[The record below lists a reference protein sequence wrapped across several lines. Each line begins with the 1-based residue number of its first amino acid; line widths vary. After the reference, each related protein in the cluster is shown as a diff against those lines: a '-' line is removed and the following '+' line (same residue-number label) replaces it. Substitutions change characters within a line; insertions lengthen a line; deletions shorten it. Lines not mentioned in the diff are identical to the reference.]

1 MALEITFF
9 GGRDNMESELVPGE
23 KELLKQLAVLLQSDA
38 SRYHSQAIDLLRNE
52 RLEIT
57 CNSVVI
63 SYQVKNGSFIYKYR
77 SHSDN
82 SFQESEELAPE
93 KLEDQIQSLI
103 FMFAL
108 SEAEVLV

>member
-1 MALEITFF
+1 
-9 GGRDNMESELVPGE
+9 MESELVPGE
-23 KELLKQLAVLLQSDA
+23 KELLKQLAELLQSDS
-38 SRYHSQAIDLLRNE
+38 SRYHAQAIELLRYE
-52 RLEIT
+52 QLEIT

-77 SHSDN
+77 NHSDN
-82 SFQESEELAPE
+82 AIQESAELAPE
-93 KLEDQIQSLI
+93 KLEDQMQSLI